1 MAMRGWVF
9 PYSEQGW
16 EGAVVW
22 AFQDSAYAASR
33 LAGWDPNGLYW
44 LQRGDRLK
52 IFDDDGALLWQGVI
66 EPVARINLVKRVT
79 PGDGDWFPKGVPLET
94 WREWM
99 WRHPPYAAELER
111 A

>member
-1 MAMRGWVF
+1 MRGWVF

-22 AFQDSAYAASR
+22 AFQDAAYAESR
-33 LAGWDPNGLYW
+33 AAGWDPRGLYW
-44 LQRGDRLK
+44 LQHLDHLK
-52 IFDDDGALLWQGVI
+52 IFDDDGAVLWQGVI
-66 EPVARINLVKRVT
+66 VPMSRLNWRTRVSHT
-79 PGDGDWFPKGVPLET
+79 DGSWFPKGVSLET
-94 WREWM
+94 WRAWM